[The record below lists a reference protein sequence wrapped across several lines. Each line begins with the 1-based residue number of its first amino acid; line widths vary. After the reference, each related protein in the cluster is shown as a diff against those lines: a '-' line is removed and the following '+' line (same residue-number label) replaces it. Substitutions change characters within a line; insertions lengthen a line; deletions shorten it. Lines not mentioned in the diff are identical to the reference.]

1 MTRTTRKHVPYP
13 EIVSGEAGWTIHEEY
28 DAPATNNLDKKMYVP
43 LDGKCIECKENHSK
57 MIRRHE
63 LGHVKWSPKTMG
75 RLKENESAMAIE
87 LCEEVRVHY
96 LLNRH
101 GLFIDKPVRCVEDT
115 KRLVAKLIYTS
126 SVADMVKYLLACA
139 WDYQTLHRSSW
150 GVKEPDSIE
159 WNIFMEIYQEVL
171 KRKELTY
178 ARELDI
184 DWAIEKAKYF
194 YLKMIK
200 NHSGYSLR
208 QKVSYNHTRKIAK
221 ELAPLLAE
229 FAEKPVPEEVLE
241 ALREQQ
247 PNSER
252 HDEACECE
260 TCELEEEKERKS
272 RSYNRRDKELSV
284 DDLYSRNK
292 KEIFDRTQHGNT
304 RRGSMNYKIDKSN
317 YKSVWGDMKI
327 HNPELVVNLQGR
339 IKGGRKY
346 RPMDY
351 GTIPR
356 YMNRY
361 CIDKQVFSQ
370 KQRVYGGTVLI
381 DASGSMSFNGQD
393 ILDIMQQVPAVTIA
407 MYNGSYDKGDLR
419 IIAKN
424 GKRVDEE
431 YLDIH
436 SGHGNVI
443 DGMALRWLANQPPKR
458 IWVSDMYVFG
468 RHNDNG
474 YGLLQDCKQIMLRNG
489 IMRLADIDEVKRFAL
504 ELNKVQ

>member
-1 MTRTTRKHVPYP
+1 
-13 EIVSGEAGWTIHEEY
+13 
-28 DAPATNNLDKKMYVP
+28 
-43 LDGKCIECKENHSK
+43 
-57 MIRRHE
+57 
-63 LGHVKWSPKTMG
+63 
-75 RLKENESAMAIE
+75 
-87 LCEEVRVHY
+87 
-96 LLNRH
+96 
-101 GLFIDKPVRCVEDT
+101 VRCVEDT

-159 WNIFMEIYQEVL
+159 WNIFMEVYQEVL

-184 DWAIEKAKYF
+184 DWAIQKAKYF

-200 NHSGYSLR
+200 NHTGYSLR
-208 QKVSYNHTRKIAK
+208 HKVSYNHTRKVAK

-229 FAEKPVPEEVLE
+229 FAEKPAPEEVLE

-252 HDEACECE
+252 HEEECECE
-260 TCELEEEKERKS
+260 TCELEEEKEQNS
-272 RSYNRRDKELSV
+272 RSYNRRDKELTV

-292 KEIFDRTQHGNT
+292 KEIFDRLEQGNT
-304 RRGSMNYKIDKSN
+304 RRGSMNYKVDKSN

-407 MYNGSYDKGDLR
+407 MYNGSYDTGNLR

-424 GKRVDEE
+424 GKRVDEN
-431 YLDIH
+431 YLDLH
-436 SGHGNVI
+436 SGEGNVI